1 MLVESVVE
9 TLEVNAGKL
18 VTNSDV
24 SQVFSIELSL
34 KVGAVNMSDVVKG
47 MLVTLKEEEV
57 IFSFEEDVAREMLP
71 D

>member
-18 VTNSDV
+18 VTDSDV

-34 KVGAVNMSDVVKG
+34 KVGAVNISDVVKG

>member
-18 VTNSDV
+18 VTDSDV

>member
-1 MLVESVVE
+1 MLVESAVE

-18 VTNSDV
+18 VTDSDV
-24 SQVFSIELSL
+24 SQVFSIEVSL
-34 KVGAVNMSDVVKG
+34 EVGAVNISDVVKG

-57 IFSFEEDVAREMLP
+57 IFSFEEDVSREMLP

>member
-34 KVGAVNMSDVVKG
+34 KIGAVNMSDVVKG

>member
-18 VTNSDV
+18 VTKGDV

>member
-9 TLEVNAGKL
+9 NLEVNAGKL

-34 KVGAVNMSDVVKG
+34 KVGAVNISDVVKG
-47 MLVTLKEEEV
+47 MLVTPKEEEV

>member
-34 KVGAVNMSDVVKG
+34 KVGAVNISDVVKG

>member
-18 VTNSDV
+18 VTDSDV
-24 SQVFSIELSL
+24 SQVFSIEVSL
-34 KVGAVNMSDVVKG
+34 EVGAVNISDVVKG

-57 IFSFEEDVAREMLP
+57 IFSFEEDVSREMLP

>member
-1 MLVESVVE
+1 MLVESVVD

>member
-9 TLEVNAGKL
+9 NLEVNAGKL

-34 KVGAVNMSDVVKG
+34 KVGAVNISDVVKG